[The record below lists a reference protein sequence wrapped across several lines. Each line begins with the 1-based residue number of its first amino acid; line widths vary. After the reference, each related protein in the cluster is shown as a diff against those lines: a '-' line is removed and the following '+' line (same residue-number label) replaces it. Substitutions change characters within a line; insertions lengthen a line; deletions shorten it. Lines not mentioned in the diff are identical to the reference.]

1 MSTKSRI
8 EKLSMPNV
16 ANRKVLG
23 NQKRTHNN
31 MDEPQRHNDTKRNQ
45 TQKEYTLYDF
55 IYMKY
60 KNGQNLPILKNLI
73 SD

>member
-1 MSTKSRI
+1 M
-8 EKLSMPNV
+8 EKLSMENV

-23 NQKRTHNN
+23 NKKRTHNN

-55 IYMKY
+55 IYMQY
-60 KNGQNLPILKNLI
+60 KNGQNLPIFKNLI

>member
-1 MSTKSRI
+1 MSSKSRM
-8 EKLSMPNV
+8 EKLSMANV
-16 ANRKVLG
+16 DNRKVLG
-23 NQKRTHNN
+23 NKKRTHNN
-31 MDEPQRHNDTKRNQ
+31 MDESQRHNDIKRNQ

-60 KNGQNLPILKNLI
+60 KSGQNLPIFKNLI

>member
-1 MSTKSRI
+1 M
-8 EKLSMPNV
+8 ENV

-23 NQKRTHNN
+23 NKKRTHNN

-55 IYMKY
+55 IYMQY
-60 KNGQNLPILKNLI
+60 KNGQNLPIFKNLI